1 MGKVVLPVSGEC
13 LSENFTH
20 CSNYLIYEI
29 ENRKIVSKKVEIFPK
44 EFLLRISDWPGDLGI
59 TDVIAH
65 KIDEASFAE
74 INSTKINLFVG
85 VRKSQPDLLIEEY
98 LNGTLRSDT
107 HYFTESCG
115 VSS

>member
-13 LSENFTH
+13 LSENFTR
-20 CSNYLIYEI
+20 CFYYLIYEI

-44 EFLLRISDWPGDLGI
+44 GFLLGISDWPEKLGI

-74 INSTKINLFVG
+74 FNCSKINLFVG
-85 VRKSQPDLLIEEY
+85 VRISQSDLLIEEY

-107 HYFTESCG
+107 HYFTESSS

>member
-13 LSENFTH
+13 LSENFSR

-29 ENRKIVSKKVEIFPK
+29 ENRKVVSKKVEIFPK
-44 EFLLRISDWPGDLGI
+44 EFRLRISDWPMNLGI

-65 KIDEASFAE
+65 KIDDASFSE
-74 INSTKINLFVG
+74 ISNSKINLFVG

-115 VSS
+115 VAS